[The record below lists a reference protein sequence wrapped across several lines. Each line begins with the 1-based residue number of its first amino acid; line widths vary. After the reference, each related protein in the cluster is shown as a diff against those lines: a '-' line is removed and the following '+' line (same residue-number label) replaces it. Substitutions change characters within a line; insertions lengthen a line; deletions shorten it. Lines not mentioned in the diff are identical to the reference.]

1 MDNIIEPNNSFNFS
15 YISLANPTG
24 IQGGAYFTKIQN
36 NGKALYI
43 QTPKSLTKQGFVKNG
58 KKIYA
63 DLMFDNNDEQFIQ
76 WIENL
81 EIKCQQLIFEK
92 GDAWFESKL
101 EKSDIETAFSS
112 PMKIYKSGKKYLL
125 RVNVKLNNLNGVPT
139 AKIYNE
145 NEVLLGIDD
154 ILVDTNLISILE
166 IQGIKFTSRNFQIE
180 IEMKQT
186 MVLNAE
192 ILFDNCLINKTK
204 SIVSPIANP
213 IVNPIVKHIVNPINT
228 IPSIPIITE
237 EFSETLEKLSDEI
250 LKEENALKNTQ
261 YNKDEDEYDEETEDE
276 AEYDEDEDDDYEDN
290 KPSLVFGKELIQP
303 TKSNQN
309 NLVNN
314 GLEELEFSL
323 QELEKM
329 QEPEIE
335 LESEPELELKEF
347 NIEENNS
354 ITLETMKLKKP
365 DQVYYEL
372 YKEAKKRAKESKQL
386 AILAFLEAK
395 NIKKTYMLDNLDES
409 DEEESFSNEIH

>member
-1 MDNIIEPNNSFNFS
+1 MDNIIEPDNSFNFS

-204 SIVSPIANP
+204 TIVSPM
-213 IVNPIVKHIVNPINT
+213 VNPIVKHIANPINN
-228 IPSIPIITE
+228 IHSIPIITE
-237 EFSETLEKLSDEI
+237 EFSESLEKLSDEI
-250 LKEENALKNTQ
+250 LKEENALKNNQ
-261 YNKDEDEYDEETEDE
+261 HNEDEDEDEYDEETEDE
-276 AEYDEDEDDDYEDN
+276 AEYDEDEDYEDN

-335 LESEPELELKEF
+335 LELKEF

-354 ITLETMKLKKP
+354 NTLETMKLKKP
-365 DQVYYEL
+365 DQVYHEL
-372 YKEAKKRAKESKQL
+372 YKEARKRAKESKQI

-409 DEEESFSNEIH
+409 DEEEESFSNDIH

>member
-204 SIVSPIANP
+204 SIVSPM
-213 IVNPIVKHIVNPINT
+213 VNPIVKHITNPINT
-228 IPSIPIITE
+228 IHSIPIITE

-250 LKEENALKNTQ
+250 LKEENTLKNNQ
-261 YNKDEDEYDEETEDE
+261 HNQHNQHNQPNEDEDEYDEETEDD
-276 AEYDEDEDDDYEDN
+276 EYDEDEDYEDN

-329 QEPEIE
+329 QEPE
-335 LESEPELELKEF
+335 PELELKEF

-354 ITLETMKLKKP
+354 NTLETMKLKKP

-409 DEEESFSNEIH
+409 DEEEESFSNDIH

>member
-1 MDNIIEPNNSFNFS
+1 MDNIIEPDNSFNFS

-92 GDAWFESKL
+92 GEAWFESKL
-101 EKSDIETAFSS
+101 EKSDIESAFSS

-154 ILVDTNLISILE
+154 ILIDTNLISILE

-204 SIVSPIANP
+204 PV
-213 IVNPIVKHIVNPINT
+213 VNPITN
-228 IPSIPIITE
+228 IPSIPIPIVPIPIVPIPIINE
-237 EFSETLEKLSDEI
+237 EFSESLEKLSDEI
-250 LKEENALKNTQ
+250 LKEELALKN
-261 YNKDEDEYDEETEDE
+261 KDHNDDEYDEETEDE
-276 AEYDEDEDDDYEDN
+276 NEYDEDEDDEDNEYEDN

-335 LESEPELELKEF
+335 LELKEF

-354 ITLETMKLKKP
+354 NTLETMKLKKP
-365 DQVYYEL
+365 DQVYHEL
-372 YKEAKKRAKESKQL
+372 YKEARKRAKESKQI

-409 DEEESFSNEIH
+409 DEEEESFSNDIH